1 MGQEGAHRVVTV
13 SPRLIAAA
21 AIVATIGAA
30 YLAGRWHQR
39 TADTAAYQAKEL
51 AAVKAARTE
60 EQRRTAEQAE
70 IAKNAKNE
78 AEQAR
83 ADARAAGD
91 VSERLRARVAE
102 LLAKRPTPTG
112 GGTPTQDPD
121 ELLTELFRRADARAG
136 SLAADLDA
144 SRIAGGACE
153 RAYDALN
160 SSFAPPV
167 VKQRPD
173 DRHD

>member
-1 MGQEGAHRVVTV
+1 MVTI

-30 YLAGRWHQR
+30 YMAGRWHQR
-39 TADTAAYQAKEL
+39 TADTAAYQTKEL

-91 VSERLRARVAE
+91 VSERLRDRVAE
-102 LLAKRPTPTG
+102 LLAKRPAPTG

-121 ELLTELFRRADARAG
+121 ELLAELFRRADATAG

-153 RAYDALN
+153 RAYDALT
-160 SSFAPPV
+160 SPLAPPV